1 MELFLKL
8 LERFVVAHEK
18 LASAQAQIALATPS
32 VKAMQAKVDAEKTP
46 EPEAPE
52 TKAPTAAEKK
62 AAAAKVKAEAEAAK
76 AKAESAKADAAAAAA
91 AAGSAGGDFEY
102 ETLRALIGQT
112 VQTGAAGTEKVKEV
126 LAAYGV
132 KSAKEAPADKW
143 ESMYN
148 DLQESLAATAD
159 DQFA

>member
-46 EPEAPE
+46 EPETPE

-62 AAAAKVKAEAEAAK
+62 AAAAKAKAEADAK
-76 AKAESAKADAAAAAA
+76 AKAEADAKAE
-91 AAGSAGGDFEY
+91 AGGDFEY

-112 VQTGAAGTEKVKEV
+112 VQTGAAGTEIVKAM
-126 LAAYGV
+126 LAAHGV
-132 KSAKEAPADKW
+132 KSAKEAPAEKW
-143 ESMYN
+143 EAMYN
-148 DLQESLAATAD
+148 DLQARLKTPAED
-159 DQFA
+159 PEFA

>member
-62 AAAAKVKAEAEAAK
+62 AAAAKAKAEAEAAK
-76 AKAESAKADAAAAAA
+76 AKAESAKADAAAAP
-91 AAGSAGGDFEY
+91 AGSAGGDFEY

>member
-46 EPEAPE
+46 EPETPE

-62 AAAAKVKAEAEAAK
+62 AAAAKAKAEADAK
-76 AKAESAKADAAAAAA
+76 AKAEADAKAKAEADAKAE
-91 AAGSAGGDFEY
+91 AGGDFEY

-112 VQTGAAGTEKVKEV
+112 VQTGAAGTEIVKAM
-126 LAAYGV
+126 LAAHGV
-132 KSAKEAPADKW
+132 KSAKEAPAEKW
-143 ESMYN
+143 EAMYN
-148 DLQESLAATAD
+148 DLQARLKTPAED
-159 DQFA
+159 PEFA

>member
-32 VKAMQAKVDAEKTP
+32 VKAMQAKLDAESGASDEPKATP
-46 EPEAPE
+46 AAE

-62 AAAAKVKAEAEAAK
+62 AAAAKAKAEAEAAK
-76 AKAESAKADAAAAAA
+76 AKAEAETEASA
-91 AAGSAGGDFEY
+91 GGGDFEY

-112 VQTGAAGTEKVKEV
+112 VQTGAKGTEQVKAM

-143 ESMYN
+143 EDMYN
-148 DLQESLAATAD
+148 DLQERLKGAADEAE
-159 DQFA
+159 FA